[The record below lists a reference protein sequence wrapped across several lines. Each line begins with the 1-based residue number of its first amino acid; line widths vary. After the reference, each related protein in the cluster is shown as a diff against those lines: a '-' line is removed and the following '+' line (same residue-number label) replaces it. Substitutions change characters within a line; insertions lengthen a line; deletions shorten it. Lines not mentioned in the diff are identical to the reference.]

1 MDPTANTLRIPP
13 EMLLYAEKH
22 EIFDLMQSMLR
33 NLIVDKPEDPIQ
45 YLITLLKRDSIGALT
60 CKVQCQKQRA
70 CAQVQLSLSVPRIML
85 LGPPASGKR
94 TTARQLCERTR
105 AVHITEPGVLEG
117 EGELAREAKW
127 HADRLQEIPC
137 ELWVKLI
144 QQRLSKL
151 DCIRQGWVLEG
162 IPHSRQEALL
172 LQELGISPH
181 HVVMLEAPDEILI
194 RRRQCRRVSVCSED
208 EKRVLS
214 DDNTATRLLKY
225 HQEVSALQRTFQ
237 NCLKI
242 IKADQSHEDVFAQA
256 LSYIQRRPRPPAPY
270 TPRVLL
276 FGPPG
281 SGKRLQAELISQ
293 KYNLVNICCGE
304 LLKAVSADK
313 TSMGE
318 LIKPYLASGEQVP
331 NDLVLQI
338 LTQRLSRMDCAARG
352 WVLRGFPRNIEQ
364 AEMLKES
371 NFIPNRVFFLEMP
384 DDAVKEVV
392 TLRAV
397 DHVTGER
404 YHSLFKP
411 PPGPEVQAR
420 LCQNPRD
427 SQARLLNRLSCYS
440 VQVPALKAMYPDAV
454 HVNADQD
461 PRAIFET
468 LESRLVERLPKCY
481 SVLPST
487 QEPGSGEKA
496 GE

>member
-22 EIFDLMQSMLR
+22 EIFDLMQ
-33 NLIVDKPEDPIQ
+33 
-45 YLITLLKRDSIGALT
+45 
-60 CKVQCQKQRA
+60 
-70 CAQVQLSLSVPRIML
+70 
-85 LGPPASGKR
+85 
-94 TTARQLCERTR
+94 ARQLCERTR

-117 EGELAREAKW
+117 ETELAREANT
-127 HADRLQEIPC
+127 HTDRLQAIPC

-144 QQRLSKL
+144 QLRLSKV
-151 DCIRQGWVLEG
+151 DCIRRGWVLEG

-172 LQELGISPH
+172 LQEFGISPD

-194 RRRQCRRVSVCSED
+194 RRNLCRRVSVSPED
-208 EKRVLS
+208 ENRVLS

-242 IKADQSHEDVFAQA
+242 IKADQSHEEVFAQA
-256 LSYIQRRPRPPAPY
+256 LSYIQHRPRSLAPY
-270 TPRVLL
+270 MPRVLL

-281 SGKRLQAELISQ
+281 SGKRLQAALISQ

-331 NDLVLQI
+331 NDMVLQI
-338 LTQRLSRMDCAARG
+338 LTQRLGRLDCTARG
-352 WVLRGFPRNIEQ
+352 WLLHGFPRNTEQ
-364 AEMLKES
+364 AEMLKET

-392 TLRAV
+392 TLRAI

-404 YHSLFKP
+404 YHPLFKP
-411 PPGPEVQAR
+411 APGPEVQAR

-427 SQARLLNRLSCYS
+427 SEAHLLKQLSCYS
-440 VQVPALKAMYPDAV
+440 AQVPALKAMYPDAV

-461 PRAIFET
+461 PHAIFEM
-468 LESRLVERLPKCY
+468 LESRLVDRLPKCY
-481 SVLPST
+481 SVRPDT
-487 QEPGSGEKA
+487 QEAGSGEKV